1 MMGSSITR
9 REPAEIGT
17 TVDADREIARAVSTA
32 LQSIATVPHERIQV
46 SVADRW
52 VTLKGTVDRWSQ
64 REAVER
70 AVRRLAGV
78 RGCLSAITVRGGQAR
93 GTRDRRSAPRRWR
106 NKQTLPAPG

>member
-1 MMGSSITR
+1 MRGSSITSG
-9 REPAEIGT
+9 EPAEAGT
-17 TVDADREIARAVSTA
+17 GADVDREIARAVGAA
-32 LQSIATVPHERIQV
+32 LQSIATVPRERIQV

-78 RGCLSAITVRGGQAR
+78 RGCLSTIVVRGGEGR
-93 GTRDRRSAPRRWR
+93 ETRDRRSAPRRWR